1 MIMRPS
7 SVTQSTLAAIDL
19 WAGYYRS
26 NPHRFVEDVLNIKL
40 RLFQKIVLVMMN
52 INVVFVF
59 IAVRGIGKTF
69 LSAIYCVTRAILYPG
84 SKIIITSKTR
94 GQGSLILEKI
104 LNELKPKSPAL
115 ALEIADVKTN
125 GTNQF
130 ITFKNTSFIKVVTA
144 GESARGNRGNI
155 LIVDEFRLVPKQTVD
170 DILSKMLTNPR
181 MPDYEDLT
189 DEERRREYDK
199 ELLQTLFLSSAY
211 FKNSWAYQKCMDTYE
226 AMLMDGKRQFVCGL
240 PYQLA
245 IREGLLRKETVE
257 DQMLDSDFSDIR
269 FSMEMEALWY
279 GSAEGAFYDF
289 DTLDRCRR
297 VQYPMLPDR
306 LAEKLS
312 HNAAIRI
319 VPKKPGE
326 KRIISADIA
335 LMASKRYQN
344 DATAIF
350 VNQLMPT
357 KAGRYTRNIVYTET
371 MEGVHT
377 EDQALNIRKL
387 FDEFQCDYLVIDAQ
401 GAGAG
406 VTDALFRD
414 ISDPSTGEIYPAL
427 SCCNN
432 PEMAARAPVGAPKV
446 IWAIKAS
453 AQLNSDAAFLLR
465 EGFRSGRIRLLLET
479 GDGEEAMKKL
489 KGFDALD
496 DQTQL
501 QLELPYYHTALLI
514 DELIKLQFEESAG
527 KVRMFERAGAR
538 KDRFSSLS
546 YNNYVANQLEA
557 KLRRRPEDV
566 NGSNRSFIIRPPK
579 SYKEGGHFL

>member
-1 MIMRPS
+1 MIVRPS
-7 SVTQSTLAAIDL
+7 SVSQDTMRAVDL
-19 WAGYYRS
+19 WAGYYRA

-59 IAVRGIGKTF
+59 IASRGIGKTF

-94 GQGSLILEKI
+94 GQGALVLEKI
-104 LNELKPKSPAL
+104 LNELKPRSPAL
-115 ALEIADVKTN
+115 ALEIEEVKTN

-155 LIVDEFRLVPKQTVD
+155 LIVDEYRLVPKQTVD

-189 DEERRREYDK
+189 EEERRKEYDK

-211 FKNSWAYQKCMDTYE
+211 FQNSWAYQKCMDTYE
-226 AMLMDGKRQFVCGL
+226 TMLKDGKRQFVCGL

-245 IREGLLRKETVE
+245 IREGLLRRETVE
-257 DQMLDSDFSDIR
+257 DQMIDSDFSDIR
-269 FSMEMEALWY
+269 FAMEMEALWY
-279 GSAEGAFYDF
+279 GSAEGAFFDF
-289 DTLDRCRR
+289 DTVDRTRR
-297 VQYPMLPDR
+297 IQYPMLPDE
-306 LAEKLS
+306 LAAKIN
-312 HNAAIRI
+312 HNQAVRI
-319 VPKKPGE
+319 PPKKNGE

-335 LMASKRYQN
+335 LMASKRHQN

-357 KAGRYTRNIVYTET
+357 KAGRYTSNIVYTEAL
-371 MEGVHT
+371 EGMHT
-377 EDQALNIRKL
+377 DDQALKIRRL
-387 FDEFQCDYLVIDAQ
+387 FDEFDCDYIVIDAQ

-406 VTDALFRD
+406 VVDALFRD
-414 ISDPSTGEIYPAL
+414 ISDPSTGEVYPAL

-432 PEMAARAPVGAPKV
+432 PEMAARAPIGAPKV

-453 AQLNSDAAFLLR
+453 AQFNSDVAFLLR

-479 GDGEEAMKKL
+479 DDGEDAMKKL
-489 KGFDALD
+489 KGFEALD

-501 QLELPYYHTALLI
+501 KLELPYFHTALLI
-514 DELIKLQFEESAG
+514 DELIKLQFEENGG
-527 KVRMFERAGAR
+527 KVKMFERAGMR
-538 KDRFSSLS
+538 KDRYSSLS
-546 YNNYVANQLEA
+546 YNYYVANQLESR
-557 KLRRRPEDV
+557 LRRRVEDG
-566 NGSNRSFIIRPPK
+566 GSAKHNFIIRPPK
-579 SYKEGGHFL
+579 SYKEGGRFL